1 MCKFQELELSEWL
14 IITVQIYIF
23 IKIIT
28 QLKKW
33 ELYKS
38 YLSTSDNEIELQIER
53 RLEPLKHVTR

>member
-23 IKIIT
+23 INIIT

-33 ELYKS
+33 ELYRS
-38 YLSTSDNEIELQIER
+38 YLSTSDNEIEL
-53 RLEPLKHVTR
+53 